1 MKRLWTD
8 ADFPSLSWHDNSVHA
23 LRVVEGKDGAGEII
37 LDIDHIVEWIESD
50 KRYEFLVATAELRF
64 RDASDLRMTL
74 DYPKTS
80 AALGPFTLDR
90 IEVDQSNH
98 WTLKVNWPIGEI
110 SFSSAGFLQRLTG
123 EPVISSSQALDPAR
137 RTKYMATRDLTAF
150 HPDRGGFVVTV
161 CIGQPYCIS
170 EDESAC
176 PVALL
181 GLHSK
186 LRDQHGADSFQA
198 LMLAQKL
205 AQMLLVSF
213 VEDGGQLLDAPGGK
227 TVDVAAL
234 FQKEVL
240 S

>member
-1 MKRLWTD
+1 
-8 ADFPSLSWHDNSVHA
+8 
-23 LRVVEGKDGAGEII
+23 
-37 LDIDHIVEWIESD
+37 
-50 KRYEFLVATAELRF
+50 
-64 RDASDLRMTL
+64 
-74 DYPKTS
+74 
-80 AALGPFTLDR
+80 
-90 IEVDQSNH
+90 
-98 WTLKVNWPIGEI
+98 
-110 SFSSAGFLQRLTG
+110 
-123 EPVISSSQALDPAR
+123 
-137 RTKYMATRDLTAF
+137 MATRDLTAF

-227 TVDVAAL
+227 TVDVESLARSFLNIFFFPYPAGSGIQVRPTQTLRVELPPRKYLRDICERHAAA
-234 FQKEVL
+234 KRDSRV
-240 S
+240 